1 MTDGSIDRARALL
14 AAHPVI
20 DGHNDLAWELRKRVR
35 YDFDRLDIARPQ
47 PEVHTDIPRLRAGGV
62 GAQFWSVYVPSK
74 LHGDQAVRAL
84 AARARE
90 DLVERVERLLRD
102 DGARFEALLDA
113 AAPEADSFARLH
125 TSVEAIR
132 RAA

>member
-62 GAQFWSVYVPSK
+62 GAQLELGLVSPDS
-74 LHGDQAVRAL
+74 
-84 AARARE
+84 RE
-90 DLVERVERLLRD
+90 SRD
-102 DGARFEALLDA
+102 EQGTVHE
-113 AAPEADSFARLH
+113 
-125 TSVEAIR
+125 
-132 RAA
+132 